1 MTYPS
6 PPTPNLSAL
15 QFIDQVWKDEE
26 IMQFGDGS
34 TSRDCTYI
42 SDIVDGVIRSLDRP
56 TGYQIDNLGN
66 GNPVSLS
73 SFTKL
78 LEESVG
84 TPARIR
90 IFPEQSGDVPRTCA
104 NITKAREMLG
114 YDPSVSFAD
123 GIRRTVVWYRDRA
136 GGNSVEAAAAS
147 ATATPV
153 LNIDN
158 ARSRSFAAML
168 DGANGELVSVAC
180 LVCFLGVFVVV
191 FSARKRRERRHEDG
205 PRAPLVLRQRED
217 QLPDYGFL

>member
-1 MTYPS
+1 
-6 PPTPNLSAL
+6 
-15 QFIDQVWKDEE
+15 
-26 IMQFGDGS
+26 MQFGDGS

-180 LVCFLGVFVVV
+180 LVCFLGVFVV

-217 QLPDYGFL
+217 QLLDYGFL